1 MADGGATFYIA
12 MAAMAAGTAI
22 TTIDTIN
29 ANKRREQILEQELRQ
44 LELQALDEENERL
57 IQLRLANEEM
67 LVQNDGI
74 EAWASPSLLA
84 ARAFNFRMGMQDI
97 ENIRLNK
104 FSARAGIS
112 AQIAILKS
120 NSRATA
126 AAGIFEI
133 AGTIAGGLDAKS
145 KLAKS
150 PPGGTKALSG
160 SGINKTHGVG
170 ILDVPG
176 FNPSGVNV

>member
-1 MADGGATFYIA
+1 M
-12 MAAMAAGTAI
+12 
-22 TTIDTIN
+22 
-29 ANKRREQILEQELRQ
+29 
-44 LELQALDEENERL
+44 QALDEENERL
-57 IQLRLANEEM
+57 IQLRLANEDM
-67 LVQNDGI
+67 LVQNSGI

-84 ARAFNFRMGMQDI
+84 ARAFNFRMGMDDI
-97 ENIRLNK
+97 ENIRINK

-126 AAGIFEI
+126 LAGIFEI
-133 AGTIAGGLDAKS
+133 AGTAASALDARSQLGKT
-145 KLAKS
+145 K
-150 PPGGTKALSG
+150 PVPTGGG
-160 SGINKTHGVG
+160 GGINATHGVG